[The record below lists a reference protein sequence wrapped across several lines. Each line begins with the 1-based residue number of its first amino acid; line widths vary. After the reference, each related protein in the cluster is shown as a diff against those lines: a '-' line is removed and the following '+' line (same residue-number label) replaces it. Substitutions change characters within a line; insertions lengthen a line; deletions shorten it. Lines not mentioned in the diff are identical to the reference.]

1 MTRYFKKEE
10 SENCGWKLAAKV
22 IQLMEYYKPM
32 DKGVKMKILCVNAGS
47 SSLKFQ
53 LYEMPEEISIISGYV
68 EKIGADDSFYTIKYN
83 GEKVEKQTKI
93 KNHADAVKIML
104 DELINY
110 GAVEDLAEIKGV
122 GHRVL
127 HGGEKY
133 TDSVVINEKV
143 VADIKELTKLG
154 PLHHPGNLAGIKA
167 MQKAL
172 PEATQVAV
180 FDTAFHHT
188 IPKVQYMYPVP
199 MEWYTKY
206 GVRKYG
212 FHGTSHKYITQT
224 MQQKLGKTDVN
235 LIICH
240 VGSGASI
247 TAVKNSESY
256 DTTMGLTPLD
266 GLMMGTRSGSIDP
279 SIIKFVIDE
288 SGMTYDEVDNTLN
301 KKSGLLGICGFN
313 DNRDVERAIAEG
325 DEDAKLALD
334 MYVDRIDRYIAEYYL
349 ELGGKVDAI
358 VFTAGVLENGATTR
372 AAIIE
377 GLAPLGIKINH
388 EVNDAIASFKE
399 ITSGIITAEDSTVPV
414 YVEPTNEEVM
424 ITRDAYKFC
433 S

>member
-1 MTRYFKKEE
+1 M
-10 SENCGWKLAAKV
+10 KL
-22 IQLMEYYKPM
+22 
-32 DKGVKMKILCVNAGS
+32 LCVNAGS

-68 EKIGADDSFYTIKYN
+68 EKIGAEDSFYTIKFE
-83 GEKVEKQTKI
+83 GKKTETAKPI
-93 KNHADAVKIML
+93 KNHSEAVKVML

-110 GAVEDLAEIKGV
+110 GAVTDLTEIKGV
-122 GHRVL
+122 GHRVV

-133 TDSVVINEKV
+133 ADSVILTDEVMS
-143 VADIKELTKLG
+143 DIKKFTKFA
-154 PLHHPGNLAGIKA
+154 PLHHPGNIAGIEA

-172 PEATQVAV
+172 PDAVQVAV

-212 FHGTSHKYITQT
+212 FHGTSHKYITET
-224 MQQKLGKTDVN
+224 MKKKLGQENVN

-247 TAVKNSESY
+247 TAVKDSQSY

-279 SIIKFVIDE
+279 SIIKYIIDE
-288 SGMTYDEVDNTLN
+288 SGMTYSEVDTALN
-301 KKSGLLGICGFN
+301 KKSGLLGICGKN
-313 DNRDVERAIAEG
+313 DNRDVEKAIENG
-325 DEDAKLALD
+325 DENARLALD
-334 MYVDRIDRYIAEYYL
+334 MYVDRIVRYIAEYYL

-358 VFTAGVLENGATTR
+358 VFTAGVLENGAETR
-372 AAIIE
+372 ASIIN
-377 GLAPLGIKINH
+377 GLAPLGIKLNE
-388 EVNDAIASFKE
+388 EVNNAIASFKE

-424 ITRDAYKFC
+424 IIRDTYKFC
-433 S
+433 

>member
-1 MTRYFKKEE
+1 
-10 SENCGWKLAAKV
+10 
-22 IQLMEYYKPM
+22 
-32 DKGVKMKILCVNAGS
+32 MKILCVNAGS

-53 LYEMPEEISIISGYV
+53 LYEMPDEISIISGYV
-68 EKIGADDSFYTIKYN
+68 EKIGAEDSFYTIKY
-83 GEKVEKQTKI
+83 GKEKQEVKKQI
-93 KNHADAVKIML
+93 KNHADAVAVML
-104 DELINY
+104 EELVNY
-110 GAVEDLAEIKGV
+110 GAVKDLNEIKAV

-133 TDSVVINEKV
+133 TDSVIITDEV
-143 VADIKELTKLG
+143 VKDIKDLTKLG

-172 PEATQVAV
+172 PDAIQVAV

-188 IPKVQYMYPVP
+188 ISPIQYMYPVP
-199 MEWYTKY
+199 MEWYKKY

-224 MQQKLGKTDVN
+224 MQQKLGKEKVN

-279 SIIKFVIDE
+279 SIIKYVIDE
-288 SGMTYDEVDNTLN
+288 SGMTYDEVDNALN
-301 KKSGLLGICGFN
+301 KKSGLLGICGHN
-313 DNRDVERAIAEG
+313 DNRDVETAIDNG
-325 DEDAKLALD
+325 DQDARLALD

-349 ELGGKVDAI
+349 ELDGDVDAI

-372 AAIIE
+372 EAIIE
-377 GLAPLGIKINH
+377 KLAPLGIKINK
-388 EVNDAIASFKE
+388 EVNDAIAGFKE

-424 ITRDAYKFC
+424 IIRDAYKFC
-433 S
+433 Q

>member
-1 MTRYFKKEE
+1 
-10 SENCGWKLAAKV
+10 
-22 IQLMEYYKPM
+22 
-32 DKGVKMKILCVNAGS
+32 MKILCVNAGS

-68 EKIGADDSFYTIKYN
+68 EKIGAKDSFYTIKHDGN
-83 GEKVEKQTKI
+83 KTETKKPI
-93 KNHADAVKIML
+93 KDHTEAVKVML
-104 DELINY
+104 EELINY
-110 GAVEDLAEIKGV
+110 GVVKDLAEIRGV

-133 TDSVVINEKV
+133 SDSVVITKEV
-143 VADIKELTKLG
+143 LRDIKNLTKLG
-154 PLHHPGNLAGIKA
+154 PLHHPGNIAGIKA
-167 MQKAL
+167 MQEAL
-172 PEATQVAV
+172 PEAVQVAV
-180 FDTAFHHT
+180 FDTAFHQT

-199 MEWYTKY
+199 MEWYKKY

-212 FHGTSHKYITQT
+212 FHGTSHKYITQL
-224 MQQKLGKTDVN
+224 MSQKLGKEKVN

-247 TAVKNSESY
+247 TAVKDSKSY

-279 SIIKFVIDE
+279 SIIKYMIDE
-288 SGMTYDEVDNTLN
+288 SGMTYAEIDEALN

-313 DNRDVERAIAEG
+313 DNRDVEQAIENG
-325 DEDAKLALD
+325 NEDARLALD
-334 MYVDRIDRYIAEYYL
+334 MYVDRIDRYIAEYYI

-372 AAIIE
+372 ESIIK
-377 GLAPLGIKINH
+377 GLEPLGIKINQ
-388 EVNDAIASFKE
+388 EVNNAIASFKE

-424 ITRDAYKFC
+424 IIRDAYKYC
-433 S
+433 K